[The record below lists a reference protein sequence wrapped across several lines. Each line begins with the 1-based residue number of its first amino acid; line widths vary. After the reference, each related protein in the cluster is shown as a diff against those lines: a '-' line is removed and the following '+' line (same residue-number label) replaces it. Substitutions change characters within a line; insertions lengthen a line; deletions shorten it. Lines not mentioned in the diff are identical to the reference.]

1 MTLYKDFV
9 KQSSADNR
17 KSLGIAVSSSN
28 DASGN
33 KSVVFD
39 PEDHYYDSNE
49 YYTLIK
55 SDKENALKAR
65 SGENG
70 GKKASKSGG
79 HSKSG
84 GGRNNGQGK
93 WKSKIVIIEKKI
105 INQKR
110 KLLVFNTAA
119 KPGSDNEESDELDK
133 YDGNMKHYDLTCQG
147 KSKHSK
153 KT

>member
-1 MTLYKDFV
+1 M
-9 KQSSADNR
+9 
-17 KSLGIAVSSSN
+17 
-28 DASGN
+28 
-33 KSVVFD
+33 FD

-84 GGRNNGQGK
+84 GGKNNGQGK
-93 WKSKIVIIEKKI
+93 C
-105 INQKR
+105 
-110 KLLVFNTAA
+110 
-119 KPGSDNEESDELDK
+119 ELDK
-133 YDGNMKHYDLTCQG
+133 
-147 KSKHSK
+147 
-153 KT
+153 